1 MHTRRYLVLLVGSVV
16 VIATACGA
24 PSKGATSKGAV
35 PSIAGPTSGAGAVG
49 GASSSAAG
57 SGVASPAQ
65 SPVTGSGLARGKSAN
80 GTLGATVTPAGPKII
95 TTADVAIRVKSGALT
110 EVFSAVAGLATGAGG
125 YVSDSSTSFGG
136 PNPSAREVLRVPGAQ
151 FQGVMAR
158 LAGFG
163 AVTSENISG
172 QDVTTEVADNG
183 AQLTTL
189 QDEAQAARTLLAR
202 ATSIGDI
209 LAIQDQVFALQ
220 SQIQQLSAQQAAL
233 SGEASYATVSVEL
246 TMPPVPASPAPHEG
260 TPARTWHLAASNSAA
275 VLRGIVLTLG
285 WLAPLLVLG
294 VLVGVPAWRWWRR
307 RQRPPVPAAASG
319 DGG

>member
-1 MHTRRYLVLLVGSVV
+1 M
-16 VIATACGA
+16 
-24 PSKGATSKGAV
+24 
-35 PSIAGPTSGAGAVG
+35 
-49 GASSSAAG
+49 
-57 SGVASPAQ
+57 PA
-65 SPVTGSGLARGKSAN
+65 
-80 GTLGATVTPAGPKII
+80 
-95 TTADVAIRVKSGALT
+95 D
-110 EVFSAVAGLATGAGG
+110 
-125 YVSDSSTSFGG
+125 
-136 PNPSAREVLRVPGAQ
+136 Q

-233 SGEASYATVSVEL
+233 SGEVSYATD
-246 TMPPVPASPAPHEG
+246 
-260 TPARTWHLAASNSAA
+260 
-275 VLRGIVLTLG
+275 LRGVDDAAGPGLTCPPRG
-285 WLAPLLVLG
+285 D
-294 VLVGVPAWRWWRR
+294 RR
-307 RQRPPVPAAASG
+307 PGPGIWPCPIRLRCCEESC
-319 DGG
+319 

>member
-1 MHTRRYLVLLVGSVV
+1 M
-16 VIATACGA
+16 
-24 PSKGATSKGAV
+24 
-35 PSIAGPTSGAGAVG
+35 
-49 GASSSAAG
+49 
-57 SGVASPAQ
+57 
-65 SPVTGSGLARGKSAN
+65 
-80 GTLGATVTPAGPKII
+80 
-95 TTADVAIRVKSGALT
+95 
-110 EVFSAVAGLATGAGG
+110 AGLATGAGG

-136 PNPSAREVLRVPGAQ
+136 TNPSAREVLRVPADQ

-158 LAGFG
+158 LALFG

-220 SQIQQLSAQQAAL
+220 SQIQQMSAQQAAL
-233 SGEASYATVSVEL
+233 SGEVSYATDPVEL

-260 TPARTWHLAASNSAA
+260 TPSRTWHLAVSNSAA

-294 VLVGVPAWRWWRR
+294 VLVGVPASRWRRR
-307 RQRPPVPAAASG
+307 RQRPPGPAAAGTSG
-319 DGG
+319 DGD